1 MAFWFYSA
9 VTRSKV
15 LIFFAH
21 SSVTCVFV
29 CWYVGCTPMHVVCIY
44 MFKFKYVWYM
54 CIPLCILMWRVCL
67 YLKAYHIPHQ
77 WLPQAKEACSAVMI
91 LGFMGLL
98 SILFKCIMLRASC
111 VLPVDTGVL
120 CLISEA
126 RESPNLSKRKAFPG
140 WRIVLLQMPMSTYQQ
155 PSGWPAAV
163 PDLLLLNRQE
173 KGAEAL
179 LSGSSLL
186 PTLSLVASSSRT
198 FLSSSS

>member
-1 MAFWFYSA
+1 MTFWIYSA
-9 VTRSKV
+9 VTRNKV

-21 SSVTCVFV
+21 SSATCVYVV
-29 CWYVGCTPMHVVCIY
+29 CTSMHVVCIY

-67 YLKAYHIPHQ
+67 CLKVYHIPHQ

-91 LGFMGLL
+91 LGFVGLL

-120 CLISEA
+120 CLISQS
-126 RESPNLSKRKAFPG
+126 RESPNLSKRKAFPD
-140 WRIVLLQMPMSTYQQ
+140 WRTVLLQMPMSTYQQ
-155 PSGWPAAV
+155 PSSWPAAV
-163 PDLLLLNRQE
+163 PDSLLLNRQE